1 MYMLWESL
9 LATIHVAIATAKGLP
24 EYWLPE
30 GAHLVR
36 QKVANYHQEVC
47 QPSQDDASRKVEGSN
62 PDTGKDFHLEISV
75 KWLLTKSLACSTV
88 NCV

>member
-9 LATIHVAIATAKGLP
+9 LATIHVAIVTAKGLP

-36 QKVANYHQEVC
+36 QKVANYHQEVV
-47 QPSQDDASRKVEGSN
+47 SQAKKMRVGRSRVRITTPAKFF
-62 PDTGKDFHLEISV
+62 T
-75 KWLLTKSLACSTV
+75 
-88 NCV
+88 

>member
-36 QKVANYHQEVC
+36 QKVANCRKEVIN
-47 QPSQDDASRKVEGSN
+47 QAKKIRSG
-62 PDTGKDFHLEISV
+62 G
-75 KWLLTKSLACSTV
+75 
-88 NCV
+88 

>member
-9 LATIHVAIATAKGLP
+9 LATIHVAIVTAKGLP

-36 QKVANYHQEVC
+36 QKVANCRKEVIN
-47 QPSQDDASRKVEGSN
+47 QAKKMRVGRLRVRI
-62 PDTGKDFHLEISV
+62 TA
-75 KWLLTKSLACSTV
+75 LAKFFPL
-88 NCV
+88 